1 MNPGLPPPA
10 TASHKLHCGLGC
22 DPSPG
27 STGSDRTKGRAPG
40 RTWDT
45 RPTQAPDHTDRLLLE
60 ALIPSFVTKWEPGVP
75 IRMWVDPAGQEGGQ
89 PERRMGSGEA
99 GPPEALAV
107 LLLPLGEQQVQVP
120 TAVPTV
126 AGPAAEGEGRA
137 AEPRVPGAVLVQVPQ
152 AAGTGQHWQ
161 GGESATRLLL
171 RPPVA
176 PPPGPLPRAP
186 AGVPHSKPQPLGA
199 GT

>member
-1 MNPGLPPPA
+1 
-10 TASHKLHCGLGC
+10 
-22 DPSPG
+22 
-27 STGSDRTKGRAPG
+27 
-40 RTWDT
+40 
-45 RPTQAPDHTDRLLLE
+45 
-60 ALIPSFVTKWEPGVP
+60 
-75 IRMWVDPAGQEGGQ
+75 MWVHLAGQEAGQ
-89 PERRMGSGEA
+89 PERRGRGEA

-120 TAVPTV
+120 TAVPAV

-137 AEPRVPGAVLVQVPQ
+137 AEPRVPGAILVQVPQ

-171 RPPVA
+171 WLPGA
-176 PPPGPLPRAP
+176 PAPGPFPGPLQGSLTANPSLRW
-186 AGVPHSKPQPLGA
+186 PQPLGA